1 MNIAESLE
9 YKKNKHPIMTM
20 NDHRTEI

>member
-9 YKKNKHPIMTM
+9 YKKNKYPIMTM
-20 NDHRTEI
+20 NDHRNEI